1 MPHALRVA
9 LAWALLISGH
19 APFYRG
25 EPPRVGGHNRDAE
38 ERDRRMRTR
47 YRIERR
53 ALLTGGTAFTLAAVA
68 GAKVPLAQTLE
79 KVSFQ
84 TNWRAQAEHGGYYHA
99 VASGIYRRYGID
111 CEIRMGGPQQN
122 PAQLLL
128 AGRVDFIM
136 SNGFQALNYVRE
148 NLPFLTIGAIMQKDP
163 QVLMTHEG
171 NGINSFEDMRGRPI
185 LIGASGRVT
194 YWPFLRRRFGFTDE
208 QIRPYTFNVGPFLAD
223 RMAIQQGFVSS
234 EPFAAMQAGARP
246 RVFLIADAG
255 YNNYNTTIDVSRRMV
270 AEKRDLVQRF
280 VSATMEGWTQYLAGQ
295 NIEAANAQIKRDNP
309 EMDDAKIAYAIQV
322 MNSNGIVMSG
332 DALNLGCGAMTHE
345 RWQSFYEGMRDVGL
359 YPAGMDFRQAYSL
372 DFVNKRVG
380 LA

>member
-1 MPHALRVA
+1 
-9 LAWALLISGH
+9 
-19 APFYRG
+19 
-25 EPPRVGGHNRDAE
+25 
-38 ERDRRMRTR
+38 MRTR

-68 GAKVPLAQTLE
+68 GARVPLAQTLE

-122 PAQLLL
+122 PSQLLL

-163 QVLMTHEG
+163 QILMTHEG

-246 RVFLIADAG
+246 KVFLIADAG
-255 YNNYNTTIDVSRRMV
+255 YNNYNTTIDVSRRMMT
-270 AEKRDLVQRF
+270 EKRDLVQRF
-280 VSATMEGWTQYLAGQ
+280 VSATMEGWTQYLAGGD
-295 NIEAANAQIKRDNP
+295 IGAANALIKRDNP

-332 DALNLGCGAMTHE
+332 DALNLGCGAMTDA
-345 RWQSFYEGMRDVGL
+345 RWQAFYEGMRDVGL
-359 YPAGMDFRQAYSL
+359 YPAGMDFKQAYSL

>member
-1 MPHALRVA
+1 
-9 LAWALLISGH
+9 
-19 APFYRG
+19 
-25 EPPRVGGHNRDAE
+25 
-38 ERDRRMRTR
+38 MRTR

-53 ALLTGGTAFTLAAVA
+53 ALLTGGTALTLAVVT
-68 GAKVPLAQTLE
+68 GARVPLAQTLD

-84 TNWRAQAEHGGYYHA
+84 TNWRAQAEHGGYYQG
-99 VASGIYRRYGID
+99 VAAGIYRRHGID

-171 NGINSFEDMRGRPI
+171 NGINSFEDMKGRPV
-185 LIGASGRVT
+185 LIGAAGRVT
-194 YWPFLRRRFGFTDE
+194 YWPFLRARFGFTDE
-208 QIRPYTFNVGPFLAD
+208 QIRPYTFNVAPFMAD
-223 RMAIQQGFVSS
+223 RMAIQQGFISS
-234 EPFAAMQAGARP
+234 EPFAALQAGARP
-246 RVFLIADAG
+246 KVFLIADAG
-255 YNNYNTTIDVSRRMV
+255 YSNYQTTIDVSRRMV
-270 AEKRDLVQRF
+270 AEKRDVVQRF
-280 VSATMEGWTQYLAGQ
+280 VNATMEGWTQYMAGQ
-295 NIEAANAQIKRDNP
+295 NVAEANARIKTDNP
-309 EMDDAKIAYAIQV
+309 EMDDAKIAYAVRV
-322 MNSNGIVMSG
+322 MNEAGIVQSG
-332 DALNLGCGAMTHE
+332 DALQLGIGAMTDA

-359 YPAGMDFRQAYSL
+359 YPAGMDFRRAYSL